1 MPVADSA
8 RRALVRRA
16 AHGTAF
22 VPIVAL
28 AACGAGGV
36 GDIAGVLGVGPLVSI
51 TVSGDTVVAVGD
63 TVRLS
68 TWGKRDGVLGM
79 FVYDRVLDAAWSVS
93 DPNVASIVTV
103 LPPPGDST
111 STSAVIVT
119 GRRQGNVQVTATARG
134 VQGAREVVV
143 VASRSETQ

>member
-1 MPVADSA
+1 MPVVDSA
-8 RRALVRRA
+8 RRALAHRA
-16 AHGTAF
+16 ARGTASLA
-22 VPIVAL
+22 IVAL

-36 GDIAGVLGVGPLVSI
+36 GDIVGVLGVGPLVSI

-79 FVYDRVLDAAWSVS
+79 FVYDRVLDATWRVS
-93 DPNVASIVTV
+93 DPTVASIVTV

-111 STSAVIVT
+111 STSAAIVT
-119 GRRQGNVQVTATARG
+119 GRRQGSVQISAAARG
-134 VQGAREVVV
+134 VQAVTNVHV
-143 VASRSETQ
+143 VASQ

>member
-1 MPVADSA
+1 MPVVDPA
-8 RRALVRRA
+8 RGALAHRA
-16 AHGTAF
+16 ARGTASLA
-22 VPIVAL
+22 IVAL

-36 GDIAGVLGVGPLVSI
+36 GDIVGDIVGVLGVGPLVSI

-79 FVYDRVLDAAWSVS
+79 FVYDRVLDATWRVS
-93 DPNVASIVTV
+93 DPTVASIVTV

-111 STSAVIVT
+111 STSAAIVT
-119 GRRQGNVQVTATARG
+119 GRRQGSVQISAAARG
-134 VQGAREVVV
+134 VQAVTNVHV
-143 VASRSETQ
+143 VASQ